1 MKSGLFILIV
11 CLLFPA
17 YVCADT
23 SKHALEE
30 NRKLLHSLDS
40 LLEQQDLFVRVKE
53 ERIKQLKMQYS
64 RVKDVK
70 ELYAMN
76 RMVYL
81 EYRVYDADSALHYI
95 NKNIQL
101 AQQTNNRTWEVVSLL
116 EQSFVL
122 TSSGLLTEA
131 LKAVSDIQPE
141 ELPQNL
147 RSEYFG
153 RLCTLYSRLRDYSSE
168 NSQLSEHYNNLQK
181 AFRDSVYLTATPDE
195 LRYWNCRAWL
205 YLGTPEIE
213 PVKQA
218 FEENKQTLSND
229 SRKYSIATYNLS
241 AIYRSENNESK
252 YLENLI
258 LSAMADIRSVNGDIG
273 SLQEIAEYL
282 FKHGEIDRAYNYIL
296 YCSQKAMLFHNRV
309 RIVKMSHL
317 QNQIY
322 KAYQEQSR
330 TQQKRLQASL
340 IAVSFLFLVLIG
352 AFLFIRK
359 QMRRLKEANLKL
371 DSTNQKLSVNMDA
384 LSTAHQ
390 RLEEVNMQ
398 LKDLNTQLQEVN
410 DQLRE
415 SNYVKEEYIGYV
427 FNICSTYISKL
438 EEFRKNINRKL
449 KVGQIEDVKA
459 ITDSSATASNELKEF
474 YQNFD
479 TIFLHLYPDFVGDF
493 NALLLPEE
501 RIELK
506 EGELLNTEL
515 RIHALIR
522 LGITD
527 SVKIADFLHCS
538 AQTVYN
544 NRLRT
549 RNKIHYPE
557 RRFYKCSE
565 KARKIQSVSPA
576 LYYRFHLKSLLPSL
590 SFSENNTNNQAFIHF
605 NSLLRLFT
613 SQSKQPLLRIPL
625 PQRSKLKTYVNY

>member
-205 YLGTPEIE
+205 YMGPPEIE

-390 RLEEVNMQ
+390 RLEEVNIQ

-459 ITDSSATASNELKEF
+459 MTDSSATASNELKEF

-549 RNKIHYPE
+549 RNKSIIPKE
-557 RRFYKCSE
+557 DFINAVKKLGKYK
-565 KARKIQSVSPA
+565 A
-576 LYYRFHLKSLLPSL
+576 
-590 SFSENNTNNQAFIHF
+590 
-605 NSLLRLFT
+605 
-613 SQSKQPLLRIPL
+613 
-625 PQRSKLKTYVNY
+625 

>member
-1 MKSGLFILIV
+1 MKSDLFILIV

-17 YVCADT
+17 YACADT

-218 FEENKQTLSND
+218 FEVNKQTLSND

-241 AIYRSENNESK
+241 AIYRSENNDSK

-359 QMRRLKEANLKL
+359 QMHRLKEANLKL

-459 ITDSSATASNELKEF
+459 MTDSSATASNELKEF

-549 RNKIHYPE
+549 RNKSIIPKE
-557 RRFYKCSE
+557 DFINAVKKLGKYK
-565 KARKIQSVSPA
+565 A
-576 LYYRFHLKSLLPSL
+576 
-590 SFSENNTNNQAFIHF
+590 
-605 NSLLRLFT
+605 
-613 SQSKQPLLRIPL
+613 
-625 PQRSKLKTYVNY
+625 

>member
-17 YVCADT
+17 YACADT

-53 ERIKQLKMQYS
+53 ERIQQLKMQYS

-76 RMVYL
+76 RMIYL

-131 LKAVSDIQPE
+131 LKAVSDIRPE

-168 NSQLSEHYNNLQK
+168 NFQLSEYYNDLQK

-398 LKDLNTQLQEVN
+398 LKGLNTQLQEVN

-459 ITDSSATASNELKEF
+459 MTDSSATASNELKEF

-549 RNKIHYPE
+549 RNKSIIPKE
-557 RRFYKCSE
+557 DFINAVKKLGKYK
-565 KARKIQSVSPA
+565 A
-576 LYYRFHLKSLLPSL
+576 
-590 SFSENNTNNQAFIHF
+590 
-605 NSLLRLFT
+605 
-613 SQSKQPLLRIPL
+613 
-625 PQRSKLKTYVNY
+625 

>member
-415 SNYVKEEYIGYV
+415 SNYVKEEYIGYA

-549 RNKIHYPE
+549 RNKSIIPKE
-557 RRFYKCSE
+557 DFINAVKKLGKYK
-565 KARKIQSVSPA
+565 A
-576 LYYRFHLKSLLPSL
+576 
-590 SFSENNTNNQAFIHF
+590 
-605 NSLLRLFT
+605 
-613 SQSKQPLLRIPL
+613 
-625 PQRSKLKTYVNY
+625 

>member
-205 YLGTPEIE
+205 YMGTPEIE

-390 RLEEVNMQ
+390 RLEEVNIQ

-459 ITDSSATASNELKEF
+459 MTDSSATASNELKEF

-479 TIFLHLYPDFVGDF
+479 TIFLHLYLDFVGDF

-549 RNKIHYPE
+549 RNKSIIPKE
-557 RRFYKCSE
+557 DFINAVKKLGKYK
-565 KARKIQSVSPA
+565 A
-576 LYYRFHLKSLLPSL
+576 
-590 SFSENNTNNQAFIHF
+590 
-605 NSLLRLFT
+605 
-613 SQSKQPLLRIPL
+613 
-625 PQRSKLKTYVNY
+625 

>member
-17 YVCADT
+17 YICADT

-241 AIYRSENNESK
+241 AIYRSENNDSK

-459 ITDSSATASNELKEF
+459 MTDSSATASNELKEF

-479 TIFLHLYPDFVGDF
+479 TIFLHLYPDFVSDF

-549 RNKIHYPE
+549 RNKSIIPKE
-557 RRFYKCSE
+557 DFINAVKKLGKYK
-565 KARKIQSVSPA
+565 A
-576 LYYRFHLKSLLPSL
+576 
-590 SFSENNTNNQAFIHF
+590 
-605 NSLLRLFT
+605 
-613 SQSKQPLLRIPL
+613 
-625 PQRSKLKTYVNY
+625 

>member
-53 ERIKQLKMQYS
+53 KRIKQLKMQYS

-205 YLGTPEIE
+205 YMGTPEIE

-359 QMRRLKEANLKL
+359 QVRRLKEANLKL

-390 RLEEVNMQ
+390 RLEEVNIQ

-459 ITDSSATASNELKEF
+459 MTDSSATASNELKEF

-549 RNKIHYPE
+549 RNKSIIPKE
-557 RRFYKCSE
+557 DFINAVKKLGKYK
-565 KARKIQSVSPA
+565 A
-576 LYYRFHLKSLLPSL
+576 
-590 SFSENNTNNQAFIHF
+590 
-605 NSLLRLFT
+605 
-613 SQSKQPLLRIPL
+613 
-625 PQRSKLKTYVNY
+625 

>member
-371 DSTNQKLSVNMDA
+371 NSTNQKLSVNMDA

-549 RNKIHYPE
+549 RNKSIIPKE
-557 RRFYKCSE
+557 DFINAVKKLGKYK
-565 KARKIQSVSPA
+565 A
-576 LYYRFHLKSLLPSL
+576 
-590 SFSENNTNNQAFIHF
+590 
-605 NSLLRLFT
+605 
-613 SQSKQPLLRIPL
+613 
-625 PQRSKLKTYVNY
+625 

>member
-205 YLGTPEIE
+205 YMGTPEIE

-390 RLEEVNMQ
+390 RLEEVNIQ

-438 EEFRKNINRKL
+438 EAVRKNINRKL

-459 ITDSSATASNELKEF
+459 MTDSSATASNELKEF

-549 RNKIHYPE
+549 RNKSIIPKE
-557 RRFYKCSE
+557 DFINAVKKLGKYK
-565 KARKIQSVSPA
+565 A
-576 LYYRFHLKSLLPSL
+576 
-590 SFSENNTNNQAFIHF
+590 
-605 NSLLRLFT
+605 
-613 SQSKQPLLRIPL
+613 
-625 PQRSKLKTYVNY
+625 

>member
-168 NSQLSEHYNNLQK
+168 NSQLSEHYNNLPK

-205 YLGTPEIE
+205 YMGTPEIE

-390 RLEEVNMQ
+390 RLEEVNIQ

-459 ITDSSATASNELKEF
+459 MTDSSATASNELKEF

-549 RNKIHYPE
+549 RNKSIIPKE
-557 RRFYKCSE
+557 DFINAVKKLGKYK
-565 KARKIQSVSPA
+565 A
-576 LYYRFHLKSLLPSL
+576 
-590 SFSENNTNNQAFIHF
+590 
-605 NSLLRLFT
+605 
-613 SQSKQPLLRIPL
+613 
-625 PQRSKLKTYVNY
+625 

>member
-205 YLGTPEIE
+205 YLGTPKIE

-282 FKHGEIDRAYNYIL
+282 FKHGEVDRAYNYIL

-438 EEFRKNINRKL
+438 EEFRKSINRKL
-449 KVGQIEDVKA
+449 KVGQIEDVKTM
-459 ITDSSATASNELKEF
+459 TDSSATASNELKEF

-549 RNKIHYPE
+549 RNKSIIPKE
-557 RRFYKCSE
+557 DFINAVKKLGKYK
-565 KARKIQSVSPA
+565 A
-576 LYYRFHLKSLLPSL
+576 
-590 SFSENNTNNQAFIHF
+590 
-605 NSLLRLFT
+605 
-613 SQSKQPLLRIPL
+613 
-625 PQRSKLKTYVNY
+625 

>member
-459 ITDSSATASNELKEF
+459 MTDSSATASNELKEF

-493 NALLLPEE
+493 NALLIPEE

-549 RNKIHYPE
+549 RNKSIIPKE
-557 RRFYKCSE
+557 DFINAVKKLGKYK
-565 KARKIQSVSPA
+565 A
-576 LYYRFHLKSLLPSL
+576 
-590 SFSENNTNNQAFIHF
+590 
-605 NSLLRLFT
+605 
-613 SQSKQPLLRIPL
+613 
-625 PQRSKLKTYVNY
+625 

>member
-53 ERIKQLKMQYS
+53 KRIKQLKMQYS

-205 YLGTPEIE
+205 YMGTPEIE

-352 AFLFIRK
+352 ALLFIRK

-390 RLEEVNMQ
+390 RLEEVNIQ

-459 ITDSSATASNELKEF
+459 MTDSSATASNELKEF

-549 RNKIHYPE
+549 RNKSIIPKE
-557 RRFYKCSE
+557 DFINAVKKLGKYK
-565 KARKIQSVSPA
+565 A
-576 LYYRFHLKSLLPSL
+576 
-590 SFSENNTNNQAFIHF
+590 
-605 NSLLRLFT
+605 
-613 SQSKQPLLRIPL
+613 
-625 PQRSKLKTYVNY
+625 

>member
-195 LRYWNCRAWL
+195 LRYWNWRAWL

-241 AIYRSENNESK
+241 AIYRSENNDSK

-449 KVGQIEDVKA
+449 KVGQLEDVKA
-459 ITDSSATASNELKEF
+459 MTDSSATASNELKEF

-549 RNKIHYPE
+549 RNKSIIPKE
-557 RRFYKCSE
+557 DFINAVKKLGKYK
-565 KARKIQSVSPA
+565 A
-576 LYYRFHLKSLLPSL
+576 
-590 SFSENNTNNQAFIHF
+590 
-605 NSLLRLFT
+605 
-613 SQSKQPLLRIPL
+613 
-625 PQRSKLKTYVNY
+625 

>member
-17 YVCADT
+17 YICADT

-322 KAYQEQSR
+322 KAYQEQNR

-359 QMRRLKEANLKL
+359 QMHRLKEANLKL

-459 ITDSSATASNELKEF
+459 MTDSSATASNELKEF

-549 RNKIHYPE
+549 RNKSIIPKE
-557 RRFYKCSE
+557 DFINAVKKLGKYK
-565 KARKIQSVSPA
+565 A
-576 LYYRFHLKSLLPSL
+576 
-590 SFSENNTNNQAFIHF
+590 
-605 NSLLRLFT
+605 
-613 SQSKQPLLRIPL
+613 
-625 PQRSKLKTYVNY
+625 

>member
-205 YLGTPEIE
+205 YMGTPEIE

-352 AFLFIRK
+352 ALLFIRK
-359 QMRRLKEANLKL
+359 QMRRLKDANLKL
-371 DSTNQKLSVNMDA
+371 DNTNQKLSVNMDA

-390 RLEEVNMQ
+390 RLEEVNIQ

-459 ITDSSATASNELKEF
+459 MTDSSATASNELKEF

-549 RNKIHYPE
+549 RNKSIIPKE
-557 RRFYKCSE
+557 DFINAVKKLGKYK
-565 KARKIQSVSPA
+565 A
-576 LYYRFHLKSLLPSL
+576 
-590 SFSENNTNNQAFIHF
+590 
-605 NSLLRLFT
+605 
-613 SQSKQPLLRIPL
+613 
-625 PQRSKLKTYVNY
+625 

>member
-371 DSTNQKLSVNMDA
+371 DSTNQKVSVNMDA

-390 RLEEVNMQ
+390 RLEEVNIQ

-549 RNKIHYPE
+549 RNKSIIPKE
-557 RRFYKCSE
+557 DFINAVKKLGKYK
-565 KARKIQSVSPA
+565 A
-576 LYYRFHLKSLLPSL
+576 
-590 SFSENNTNNQAFIHF
+590 
-605 NSLLRLFT
+605 
-613 SQSKQPLLRIPL
+613 
-625 PQRSKLKTYVNY
+625 

>member
-309 RIVKMSHL
+309 RIVNMSHL

-549 RNKIHYPE
+549 RNKSIIPKE
-557 RRFYKCSE
+557 DFINAVKKLGKYK
-565 KARKIQSVSPA
+565 A
-576 LYYRFHLKSLLPSL
+576 
-590 SFSENNTNNQAFIHF
+590 
-605 NSLLRLFT
+605 
-613 SQSKQPLLRIPL
+613 
-625 PQRSKLKTYVNY
+625 

>member
-352 AFLFIRK
+352 ALLFIRK

-371 DSTNQKLSVNMDA
+371 DNTNQKLSVNMDA

-459 ITDSSATASNELKEF
+459 MTDSSATASNELKEF

-515 RIHALIR
+515 RIHAWIR

-549 RNKIHYPE
+549 RNKSIIPKE
-557 RRFYKCSE
+557 DFINAVKKLGKYK
-565 KARKIQSVSPA
+565 A
-576 LYYRFHLKSLLPSL
+576 
-590 SFSENNTNNQAFIHF
+590 
-605 NSLLRLFT
+605 
-613 SQSKQPLLRIPL
+613 
-625 PQRSKLKTYVNY
+625 

>member
-116 EQSFVL
+116 KQSFVL

-205 YLGTPEIE
+205 YMGTPEIE

-390 RLEEVNMQ
+390 RLEEVNIQ

-459 ITDSSATASNELKEF
+459 MTDSSATASNELKEF

-549 RNKIHYPE
+549 RNKSIIPKE
-557 RRFYKCSE
+557 DFINAVKKLGKYK
-565 KARKIQSVSPA
+565 A
-576 LYYRFHLKSLLPSL
+576 
-590 SFSENNTNNQAFIHF
+590 
-605 NSLLRLFT
+605 
-613 SQSKQPLLRIPL
+613 
-625 PQRSKLKTYVNY
+625 

>member
-1 MKSGLFILIV
+1 MKSGLFILIA

-53 ERIKQLKMQYS
+53 ERIKQLKIQYS

-131 LKAVSDIQPE
+131 LKAVSDIRPE

-168 NSQLSEHYNNLQK
+168 NSHLSEHYNNLQK

-282 FKHGEIDRAYNYIL
+282 FKHGEIDRAYHYIL

-390 RLEEVNMQ
+390 RLEEANMQ

-459 ITDSSATASNELKEF
+459 MTDSSSTASNELKEF

-479 TIFLHLYPDFVGDF
+479 TIFLHLYPDFVDDF

-549 RNKIHYPE
+549 RNKSIIPKE
-557 RRFYKCSE
+557 DFINAVKKLGKYK
-565 KARKIQSVSPA
+565 A
-576 LYYRFHLKSLLPSL
+576 
-590 SFSENNTNNQAFIHF
+590 
-605 NSLLRLFT
+605 
-613 SQSKQPLLRIPL
+613 
-625 PQRSKLKTYVNY
+625 

>member
-147 RSEYFG
+147 RYEYFG

-549 RNKIHYPE
+549 RNKSIIPKE
-557 RRFYKCSE
+557 DFINAVKKLGKYK
-565 KARKIQSVSPA
+565 A
-576 LYYRFHLKSLLPSL
+576 
-590 SFSENNTNNQAFIHF
+590 
-605 NSLLRLFT
+605 
-613 SQSKQPLLRIPL
+613 
-625 PQRSKLKTYVNY
+625 

>member
-181 AFRDSVYLTATPDE
+181 TFRDSVYLTATPDE

-352 AFLFIRK
+352 ALLFIRK

-438 EEFRKNINRKL
+438 EEFRKSINRKL

-479 TIFLHLYPDFVGDF
+479 TIFLHLYPDFVDDF

-549 RNKIHYPE
+549 RNKSIIPKE
-557 RRFYKCSE
+557 DFINAVKKLGKYK
-565 KARKIQSVSPA
+565 A
-576 LYYRFHLKSLLPSL
+576 
-590 SFSENNTNNQAFIHF
+590 
-605 NSLLRLFT
+605 
-613 SQSKQPLLRIPL
+613 
-625 PQRSKLKTYVNY
+625 

>member
-153 RLCTLYSRLRDYSSE
+153 RVCTLYSRLRDYSSE

-205 YLGTPEIE
+205 YLGTPKIE

-352 AFLFIRK
+352 ALLFIRK
-359 QMRRLKEANLKL
+359 QMRRLKEAYLKL

-459 ITDSSATASNELKEF
+459 MTDSSATASNELKEF

-549 RNKIHYPE
+549 RNKSIIPKE
-557 RRFYKCSE
+557 DFINAVKKLGKYK
-565 KARKIQSVSPA
+565 A
-576 LYYRFHLKSLLPSL
+576 
-590 SFSENNTNNQAFIHF
+590 
-605 NSLLRLFT
+605 
-613 SQSKQPLLRIPL
+613 
-625 PQRSKLKTYVNY
+625 

>member
-131 LKAVSDIQPE
+131 LKAVTDIQPE

-205 YLGTPEIE
+205 YMGTPEIE

-390 RLEEVNMQ
+390 RLEEVNIQ

-459 ITDSSATASNELKEF
+459 MTDSSATASNELKEF

-549 RNKIHYPE
+549 RNKSIIPKE
-557 RRFYKCSE
+557 DFINAVKKLGKYK
-565 KARKIQSVSPA
+565 A
-576 LYYRFHLKSLLPSL
+576 
-590 SFSENNTNNQAFIHF
+590 
-605 NSLLRLFT
+605 
-613 SQSKQPLLRIPL
+613 
-625 PQRSKLKTYVNY
+625 

>member
-352 AFLFIRK
+352 ALLFIRK

-459 ITDSSATASNELKEF
+459 MTDSSATASNELKEF

-479 TIFLHLYPDFVGDF
+479 TIFLHLYPDFVSDF

-549 RNKIHYPE
+549 RNKSIISKE
-557 RRFYKCSE
+557 DFINAVKKLGKYK
-565 KARKIQSVSPA
+565 A
-576 LYYRFHLKSLLPSL
+576 
-590 SFSENNTNNQAFIHF
+590 
-605 NSLLRLFT
+605 
-613 SQSKQPLLRIPL
+613 
-625 PQRSKLKTYVNY
+625 

>member
-1 MKSGLFILIV
+1 MRSVLSILV
-11 CLLFPA
+11 FCFLFPA
-17 YVCADT
+17 LAAAD
-23 SKHALEE
+23 SFERSFEE
-30 NRKLLHSLDS
+30 NKKLLYSLDS
-40 LLEQQDLFVRVKE
+40 LLIHQDVFVKVKE
-53 ERIKQLKMQYS
+53 ERIMQLKKQYNQ
-64 RVKDVK
+64 VKDVK

-76 RMVYL
+76 RMIYL

-95 NKNIQL
+95 NKNIRL
-101 AQQTNNRTWEVVSLL
+101 AQQTSNRTWEVVSLL

-122 TSSGLLTEA
+122 TSCGLLTEA
-131 LKAVSDIQPE
+131 LNAVSDIRSE

-153 RLCTLYSRLRDYSSE
+153 RLCTLYSRLRDYSGE
-168 NSQLSEHYNNLQK
+168 NSHLSEHYNELQK
-181 AFRDSVYLTATPDE
+181 TYRDSILNTATPDE
-195 LRYWNCRAWL
+195 LRYWNTRTWL
-205 YLGTPEIE
+205 YLGTPKVA

-218 FEENKQTLSND
+218 LEHNKKILPND

-241 AIYRSENNESK
+241 AIYRSEKNESK

-258 LSAMADIRSVNGDIG
+258 LSAMADIRCVNGDIG

-282 FKHGEIDRAYNYIL
+282 FKHGKIDRAYNYIV

-309 RIVKMSHL
+309 RIVRMSHL

-322 KAYQEQSR
+322 KAYQER
-330 TQQKRLQASL
+330 DNIQQKRLQASL
-340 IAVSFLFLVLIG
+340 ITVSLLFLVLIG

-359 QMRRLKEANLKL
+359 QMRKLKEANTRL
-371 DSTNQKLSVNMDA
+371 DNTNQKLSVNMDA
-384 LSTAHQ
+384 LSIAHQ
-390 RLEEVNMQ
+390 SLEEANDQ
-398 LKDLNTQLQEVN
+398 LKELNTQLKEVN
-410 DQLRE
+410 SQLRE

-449 KVGQIEDVKA
+449 RVGQIEDVKA
-459 ITDSSATASNELKEF
+459 MTDPSTMASNELKEF
-474 YQNFD
+474 YQHFD
-479 TIFLHLYPDFVGDF
+479 TIFLHLYPNFVEDF

-506 EGELLNTEL
+506 DGELLNTEL

-549 RNKIHYPE
+549 RNKSVIPKE
-557 RRFYKCSE
+557 DFMNAIKKLGKYK
-565 KARKIQSVSPA
+565 A
-576 LYYRFHLKSLLPSL
+576 
-590 SFSENNTNNQAFIHF
+590 
-605 NSLLRLFT
+605 
-613 SQSKQPLLRIPL
+613 
-625 PQRSKLKTYVNY
+625 

>member
-153 RLCTLYSRLRDYSSE
+153 RLCTLYSRLRDYSSD

-549 RNKIHYPE
+549 RNKSIIPKE
-557 RRFYKCSE
+557 DFINAVKKLGKYK
-565 KARKIQSVSPA
+565 A
-576 LYYRFHLKSLLPSL
+576 
-590 SFSENNTNNQAFIHF
+590 
-605 NSLLRLFT
+605 
-613 SQSKQPLLRIPL
+613 
-625 PQRSKLKTYVNY
+625 

>member
-205 YLGTPEIE
+205 YMGTPEIE

-371 DSTNQKLSVNMDA
+371 DSTNQKLSVNIDA

-390 RLEEVNMQ
+390 RLEEVNIQ

-459 ITDSSATASNELKEF
+459 MTDSSATASNELKEF

-549 RNKIHYPE
+549 RNKSIIPKE
-557 RRFYKCSE
+557 DFINAVKKLGKYK
-565 KARKIQSVSPA
+565 A
-576 LYYRFHLKSLLPSL
+576 
-590 SFSENNTNNQAFIHF
+590 
-605 NSLLRLFT
+605 
-613 SQSKQPLLRIPL
+613 
-625 PQRSKLKTYVNY
+625 

>member
-53 ERIKQLKMQYS
+53 KRIKQLKMQYS

-549 RNKIHYPE
+549 RNKSIISKE
-557 RRFYKCSE
+557 DFINAVKKLGKYK
-565 KARKIQSVSPA
+565 A
-576 LYYRFHLKSLLPSL
+576 
-590 SFSENNTNNQAFIHF
+590 
-605 NSLLRLFT
+605 
-613 SQSKQPLLRIPL
+613 
-625 PQRSKLKTYVNY
+625 

>member
-181 AFRDSVYLTATPDE
+181 AFRDSVYLTATSDE

-371 DSTNQKLSVNMDA
+371 DNTNQKLSVNMDA

-549 RNKIHYPE
+549 RNKSIISKE
-557 RRFYKCSE
+557 DFINAVKKLGKYK
-565 KARKIQSVSPA
+565 A
-576 LYYRFHLKSLLPSL
+576 
-590 SFSENNTNNQAFIHF
+590 
-605 NSLLRLFT
+605 
-613 SQSKQPLLRIPL
+613 
-625 PQRSKLKTYVNY
+625 

>member
-205 YLGTPEIE
+205 YMGTPEIE

-390 RLEEVNMQ
+390 RLEEVNIQ

-459 ITDSSATASNELKEF
+459 MTDSSATASNELKEF

-506 EGELLNTEL
+506 EGELL

-549 RNKIHYPE
+549 RNKSIIPKE
-557 RRFYKCSE
+557 DFINAVKKLGKYK
-565 KARKIQSVSPA
+565 A
-576 LYYRFHLKSLLPSL
+576 
-590 SFSENNTNNQAFIHF
+590 
-605 NSLLRLFT
+605 
-613 SQSKQPLLRIPL
+613 
-625 PQRSKLKTYVNY
+625 

>member
-11 CLLFPA
+11 CLLFPT

-101 AQQTNNRTWEVVSLL
+101 AQQTDNRTWEVVSLL

-390 RLEEVNMQ
+390 RLEEANMQ

-515 RIHALIR
+515 RRHALRR

-527 SVKIADFLHCS
+527 SVKIADVLHCS

-549 RNKIHYPE
+549 RNKSIIPKE
-557 RRFYKCSE
+557 DFINAVKKLGKYK
-565 KARKIQSVSPA
+565 A
-576 LYYRFHLKSLLPSL
+576 
-590 SFSENNTNNQAFIHF
+590 
-605 NSLLRLFT
+605 
-613 SQSKQPLLRIPL
+613 
-625 PQRSKLKTYVNY
+625 

>member
-459 ITDSSATASNELKEF
+459 MTDSSATASNELKEF

-493 NALLLPEE
+493 NAVLLPDE

-549 RNKIHYPE
+549 RNKSIIPKE
-557 RRFYKCSE
+557 DFINAVKKLGKYK
-565 KARKIQSVSPA
+565 A
-576 LYYRFHLKSLLPSL
+576 
-590 SFSENNTNNQAFIHF
+590 
-605 NSLLRLFT
+605 
-613 SQSKQPLLRIPL
+613 
-625 PQRSKLKTYVNY
+625 

>member
-70 ELYAMN
+70 ELYAMS

-322 KAYQEQSR
+322 KAYQEQNR

-459 ITDSSATASNELKEF
+459 MTDSSATASNELKEF

-549 RNKIHYPE
+549 RNKSIIPKE
-557 RRFYKCSE
+557 DFINAVKKLGKYK
-565 KARKIQSVSPA
+565 A
-576 LYYRFHLKSLLPSL
+576 
-590 SFSENNTNNQAFIHF
+590 
-605 NSLLRLFT
+605 
-613 SQSKQPLLRIPL
+613 
-625 PQRSKLKTYVNY
+625 

>member
-205 YLGTPEIE
+205 YMGTPEIE

-317 QNQIY
+317 QNQVY

-459 ITDSSATASNELKEF
+459 MTDSSATASNELKEF

-549 RNKIHYPE
+549 RNKSIIPKE
-557 RRFYKCSE
+557 DFINAVKKLGKYK
-565 KARKIQSVSPA
+565 A
-576 LYYRFHLKSLLPSL
+576 
-590 SFSENNTNNQAFIHF
+590 
-605 NSLLRLFT
+605 
-613 SQSKQPLLRIPL
+613 
-625 PQRSKLKTYVNY
+625 

>member
-352 AFLFIRK
+352 ALLFIRK

-371 DSTNQKLSVNMDA
+371 DNTNQKLSVNMDA

-410 DQLRE
+410 EQLRE

-459 ITDSSATASNELKEF
+459 MTDSSATASNELKEF

-549 RNKIHYPE
+549 RNKSIIPKE
-557 RRFYKCSE
+557 DFINAVKKLGKYK
-565 KARKIQSVSPA
+565 A
-576 LYYRFHLKSLLPSL
+576 
-590 SFSENNTNNQAFIHF
+590 
-605 NSLLRLFT
+605 
-613 SQSKQPLLRIPL
+613 
-625 PQRSKLKTYVNY
+625 

>member
-101 AQQTNNRTWEVVSLL
+101 AQQPNNRTWEVVSLL

-549 RNKIHYPE
+549 RNKSIISKE
-557 RRFYKCSE
+557 DFINAVKKLGKYK
-565 KARKIQSVSPA
+565 A
-576 LYYRFHLKSLLPSL
+576 
-590 SFSENNTNNQAFIHF
+590 
-605 NSLLRLFT
+605 
-613 SQSKQPLLRIPL
+613 
-625 PQRSKLKTYVNY
+625 

>member
-205 YLGTPEIE
+205 YLGTPKIE

-352 AFLFIRK
+352 ALLFIRK
-359 QMRRLKEANLKL
+359 QMRRLKEAFLKL

-549 RNKIHYPE
+549 RNKSIIPKE
-557 RRFYKCSE
+557 DFINAVKKLGKYK
-565 KARKIQSVSPA
+565 A
-576 LYYRFHLKSLLPSL
+576 
-590 SFSENNTNNQAFIHF
+590 
-605 NSLLRLFT
+605 
-613 SQSKQPLLRIPL
+613 
-625 PQRSKLKTYVNY
+625 